1 MKLLQFYALFTIT
14 IISSCNTNRSEEEL
28 MNSSTDTLSASGLTG
43 NAVKLIKTAS
53 IDFKVNNVFE
63 SAKRIANTARRM
75 NGVVT
80 NRQIQSVDENSKRL
94 KISDDSLKVLS
105 SYIIKANM
113 LVRVPTIN
121 LDQFI
126 EEISAAAVHIQNS
139 QLHIEDKSLNY
150 LSAQLKRQNSQD
162 LLKSEAGKNHKTE
175 ESVSLADEK
184 DQLIEQQIQNKQID
198 ADVKYSTVQL
208 NFYQNALMRTEVVA
222 NNNLSDYQL
231 PFARSMSNAFFNGW
245 DYFLI
250 FIIGIANLWMFLVAG
265 VVVIFSYRYYKT
277 KKLMA

>member
-113 LVRVPTIN
+113 LVRLPTIN

-126 EEISAAAVHIQNS
+126 EEISAAAVHS
-139 QLHIEDKSLNY
+139 
-150 LSAQLKRQNSQD
+150 
-162 LLKSEAGKNHKTE
+162 TE
-175 ESVSLADEK
+175 ET
-184 DQLIEQQIQNKQID
+184 KQSGSPQ
-198 ADVKYSTVQL
+198 KR
-208 NFYQNALMRTEVVA
+208 N
-222 NNNLSDYQL
+222 
-231 PFARSMSNAFFNGW
+231 W
-245 DYFLI
+245 
-250 FIIGIANLWMFLVAG
+250 
-265 VVVIFSYRYYKT
+265 
-277 KKLMA
+277 KKS